1 MAHKKKKKKCINNKR
16 GKKKT
21 LLEEKK
27 SSSSR
32 QHSNPNEGKDGEMG
46 SRVPLLLAHN
56 LAAKK
61 SP

>member
-1 MAHKKKKKKCINNKR
+1 MQQQLHTSNTWPTRIRRRTASTIR
-16 GKKKT
+16 ERKKKT

-46 SRVPLLLAHN
+46 S
-56 LAAKK
+56 
-61 SP
+61 